1 MNNQSNATPPNDN
14 TQYKFC
20 QNCGAKIDVK
30 AVVCPKCGVPVNGNN
45 AESNSEDRNNG
56 WWNLLGFFFPIV
68 GWILWAV
75 WHKEYPKRAHGI
87 CVWSWVGFGISFVIG
102 FLNGF
107 LNAL

>member
-1 MNNQSNATPPNDN
+1 MDNQSNVAPQNDN

-56 WWNLLGFFFPIV
+56 W
-68 GWILWAV
+68 
-75 WHKEYPKRAHGI
+75 
-87 CVWSWVGFGISFVIG
+87 
-102 FLNGF
+102 
-107 LNAL
+107 